1 MLTEQQLGERL
12 RAGLDHELS
21 AINPPEDLL
30 ERLRRQATRADAA
43 RHARSPLVNRPSA
56 GGVLAALGGVVA
68 VGVAIAAVVLLGHAR
83 SPVTPGGSAARPS
96 VELLDGGGLGSVKF
110 GDAPPTVVAALTPLL
125 GNPLGRTRATPSG
138 LVHSICGF
146 DGQIEWRRP
155 IGNSQGHSIFDDLVA
170 YFKNSRFVGYSY
182 SEGWTPYGPRP
193 ALPSHHR
200 ALLTT
205 PRGLTLD
212 QPATRGR
219 QVYGT
224 AFVQV
229 SQPQGVPPS
238 AKLPRLPAWRV
249 RSANGELFGALTSRP
264 RLAIATINAGA
275 VPNTPCR

>member
-1 MLTEQQLGERL
+1 MLTEDQLGERL

-30 ERLRRQATRADAA
+30 ERLRSQATRSERA
-43 RHARSPLVNRPSA
+43 RHSPSPLAHMPSA
-56 GGVLAALGGVVA
+56 GGVLAALGAVVA

-83 SPVTPGGSAARPS
+83 SPVTPGGSGARSS

-110 GDAPPTVVAALTPLL
+110 GEAPPTVVAALRPLL

-138 LVHSICGF
+138 LVQSICGF

-155 IGNSQGHSIFDDLVA
+155 IGSSQGRSIFDDLVA

-182 SEGWTPYGPRP
+182 SEGWAPYGPRP
-193 ALPSHHR
+193 ALPSNHR

-205 PRGLTLD
+205 PHGLTLD
-212 QPATRGR
+212 QPVTSGR
-219 QVYGT
+219 RLYGT

-229 SQPQGVPPS
+229 SHPQGAPPS
-238 AKLPRLPAWRV
+238 TKLPRLPGWRV

-264 RLAIATINAGA
+264 RVAIATINAGA